1 MPRPLTL
8 VGFSGEDSLLAPL
21 AIRGLVDGTALAAP
35 LPILPPCVCC
45 LVDADLGLRA
55 TISAA
60 RFALAPV
67 VTARNHDGSVLIPLA
82 ITDPHM
88 SVPAPVG
95 IVTARGLTS
104 PRTAHSLVRGIGGT
118 GVRIAVSMGGIVQ
131 TCMFTVIL
139 GPV

>member
-60 RFALAPV
+60 RFALAPW
-67 VTARNHDGSVLIPLA
+67 
-82 ITDPHM
+82 
-88 SVPAPVG
+88 
-95 IVTARGLTS
+95 
-104 PRTAHSLVRGIGGT
+104 
-118 GVRIAVSMGGIVQ
+118 
-131 TCMFTVIL
+131 
-139 GPV
+139 